1 MERFSEW
8 IKYLSQISPLITYA
22 NKVTSFPLS
31 YYVPRAYL
39 RMYEWIYMILAGQVG
54 QEPKSNWLHFG
65 GAPELRFLQ
74 LDSYCF

>member
-1 MERFSEW
+1 MESFSEW

-31 YYVPRAYL
+31 YYVPQAYL

-54 QEPKSNWLHFG
+54 HEPKSKLIAFW
-65 GAPELRFLQ
+65 
-74 LDSYCF
+74 